1 MALKPTIY
9 KFRIALTDLN
19 RDYYDS
25 LNLTVAL
32 HPSETNERMM
42 ARIMAFCLNAHPDL
56 QFTKGISTTAEPD
69 IWQQNLEGRSEV
81 WIELGEPDVDRVKK
95 ATRVADVVK
104 VYTYQVR
111 SDIWWNQHKGKFGY
125 LPVEVV
131 RFDPEAINLIS
142 ASPARTVDL
151 SVMIT
156 GQSLFVEG
164 DMGSHEIAFEV
175 LQNLPE

>member
-42 ARIMAFCLNAHPDL
+42 ARIMAFCINAHPDL

-69 IWQQNLEGRSEV
+69 IWQQNLSGRSEQ
-81 WIELGEPDVDRVKK
+81 WIELGEPDVERVKK
-95 ATRVADVVK
+95 ATRLADVVK
-104 VYTYQVR
+104 VYTYQTR
-111 SDIWWNQHKGKFGY
+111 SDIWWTQNQGKLGY
-125 LPVEVV
+125 LPAEIV
-131 RFDPEAINLIS
+131 RFDPDSIDQLSVN
-142 ASPARTVDL
+142 PPRTADL

-156 GQSLFVEG
+156 GYSLFVEG
-164 DMGSHEIAFEV
+164 DLGSCEVTYDV
-175 LQNLPE
+175 LQALPE

>member
-19 RDYYDS
+19 RDYYDA

-95 ATRVADVVK
+95 ATRIADVVK
-104 VYTYQVR
+104 IYTYQTR
-111 SDIWWNQHKGKFGY
+111 SDIWWQQNQGKLGY
-125 LPVEVV
+125 LSVEIV
-131 RFDPEAINLIS
+131 RFDPEAIDHIS
-142 ASPARTVDL
+142 QSPSRTADL

-156 GQSLFVEG
+156 GHSLFIEG
-164 DMGSHEIAFEV
+164 DMGSHEITYDV
-175 LQNLPE
+175 LQSLPE

>member
-111 SDIWWNQHKGKFGY
+111 SDIWWNQQK
-125 LPVEVV
+125 V
-131 RFDPEAINLIS
+131 NS
-142 ASPARTVDL
+142 ATFLLKWCASIQKPSIL
-151 SVMIT
+151 SLHHQQERSI
-156 GQSLFVEG
+156 F
-164 DMGSHEIAFEV
+164 
-175 LQNLPE
+175 P

>member
-1 MALKPTIY
+1 
-9 KFRIALTDLN
+9 
-19 RDYYDS
+19 
-25 LNLTVAL
+25 
-32 HPSETNERMM
+32 M

-81 WIELGEPDVDRVKK
+81 WR
-95 ATRVADVVK
+95 
-104 VYTYQVR
+104 
-111 SDIWWNQHKGKFGY
+111 NQHKGKFGY

>member
-19 RDYYDS
+19 RDHYDS

-42 ARIMAFCLNAHPDL
+42 ARLMAFCLNAHPDL
-56 QFTKGISTTAEPD
+56 EFTKGISTTAEPD
-69 IWQQNLEGRSEV
+69 IWRQNLSGRSEL
-81 WIELGEPDVDRVKK
+81 WIELGEPDVERVKK
-95 ATRVADVVK
+95 ATRLADVVK
-104 VYTYQVR
+104 VYTYQTR
-111 SDIWWNQHKGKFGY
+111 SDVWWSQNQGKLGY
-125 LPVEVV
+125 LPAEIV
-131 RFDPEAINLIS
+131 RFDPESIDQLS
-142 ASPARTVDL
+142 ANPTRTADM

-164 DMGSHEIAFEV
+164 DMGSFEV
-175 LQNLPE
+175 TYDVLQALPE